1 MPNNKRTTK
10 TTFSL
15 QPGKKTMLLLLSF
28 PFIEIILISLFDFW
42 QEIVGY
48 QKNVCNF
55 A

>member
-1 MPNNKRTTK
+1 
-10 TTFSL
+10 
-15 QPGKKTMLLLLSF
+15 MLLLLSF